1 MTLEKKENYIMA
13 NPILNDN
20 FGRSDER
27 VLSSAPM
34 TINGTINKTFLLF
47 LCAIIPAYY
56 TWSQFLAGF
65 MDKAMML
72 TTIGAIVGFV
82 VALIV

>member
-1 MTLEKKENYIMA
+1 MA

-47 LCAIIPAYY
+47 LC
-56 TWSQFLAGF
+56 QFL
-65 MDKAMML
+65 
-72 TTIGAIVGFV
+72 
-82 VALIV
+82 

>member
-1 MTLEKKENYIMA
+1 MA

-20 FGRSDER
+20 FGQADER

-47 LCAIIPAYY
+47 VCKVNGSLKNLKFSMVIDLMVQLI
-56 TWSQFLAGF
+56 SHISF
-65 MDKAMML
+65 
-72 TTIGAIVGFV
+72 FV
-82 VALIV
+82 DMK